1 MPARLLLFSLLVVV
15 AGCRPQPVSEPHG
28 DPPALVVGRVVAGPT
43 CPVVQ
48 DPPDPECAD
57 RPVAGAVIVVL
68 GEGGQEVVR
77 ASSDQEGAFTLEL
90 GPGAVYTLVPQPVE
104 GLLGT
109 AEPVEVAPRDF
120 GERISVTIVYDTG
133 IR

>member
-1 MPARLLLFSLLVVV
+1 MPTRVLLISLLVVV
-15 AGCRPQPVSEPHG
+15 AGCRQPVSEPHG
-28 DPPALVVGRVVAGPT
+28 DPPALVAGRVVAGPT

-57 RPVAGAVIVVL
+57 RPVGGAVIVVL
-68 GEGGQEVVR
+68 DEEGREVTR
-77 ASSDQEGAFTLEL
+77 ATSDEEGTFNFEL
-90 GPGAVYTLVPQPVE
+90 GPGAAYTLVPQPVE

-109 AEPVEVAPRDF
+109 AEPVEVAPQDF
-120 GERISVTIVYDTG
+120 GERIEVTIVYDTG

>member
-1 MPARLLLFSLLVVV
+1 VPTRLLLLALLVPAV
-15 AGCRPQPVSEPHG
+15 ACRPEPVSEPHG

-68 GEGGQEVVR
+68 DEEGREVTH
-77 ASSDQEGAFTLEL
+77 ATSDQRGAFTLEL
-90 GPGAVYTLVPQPVE
+90 GPGAAYTLVPQPVE

-109 AEPVEVAPRDF
+109 AQPVEVASRDF
-120 GERISVTIVYDTG
+120 GERVAVTIVYDTG